1 MRQFFKFM
9 FASMLGTLVIG
20 VVLIFLFVGMVAA
33 IGAGLGAKNKPTK
46 LKDGSVL
53 QLTLDQ
59 QLVDRGSEENIDID
73 FGPFSGESK
82 TGLNQVLSA
91 LEHAKKDEHIEGV
104 FLDLSF
110 VNGGFATLKEIRE
123 KIVEFKKESGK
134 PVVAWAELYTQG
146 SYYVATAADRIYLQ
160 PKGDVDYR
168 GLHSEYMFLKGLF
181 QKLDID
187 VQFIRGSNNRFKSF
201 GEIYTQDSMSK
212 ANEEQIQL
220 IVDGLWADHR
230 MAVSEKTG
238 LTPDE
243 LDRVADSLLVRDDTT
258 ALAHKL
264 VDGLLYRDELLAD
277 IKERMGLDKEKKIAF
292 VGLSKYLRS
301 YDEEKGDKDR
311 KVAVIYAE
319 GGISSGES
327 GDDAIGSTSLSE
339 TIREAREDSSIKAI
353 VLRVNSPGGSG
364 LASEV
369 IWREVKLA
377 AEAKPLVVSMGDVAA
392 SGGYYIS
399 CAASKIYAEPTTITG
414 SIGVFGMIPNM
425 KGFFN
430 NKLGITFDGVKTNT
444 YADLMTVSRP
454 LTEDEKRIIQHW
466 VDDFYDGFVARVAEG
481 RKLTPAQVD
490 SIGQG
495 RVWTG
500 VDAKARGLVDELG
513 GLEDAIAAAAEMA
526 QLTDYRKVELPEQ
539 EEFFQKLMKDLNGE
553 AKAWVAREYLGED
566 AELLEQYRAVREA
579 RRHMGIQARMPFE
592 LVVR

>member
-1 MRQFFKFM
+1 
-9 FASMLGTLVIG
+9 
-20 VVLIFLFVGMVAA
+20 
-33 IGAGLGAKNKPTK
+33 
-46 LKDGSVL
+46 
-53 QLTLDQ
+53 
-59 QLVDRGSEENIDID
+59 
-73 FGPFSGESK
+73 
-82 TGLNQVLSA
+82 
-91 LEHAKKDEHIEGV
+91 
-104 FLDLSF
+104 
-110 VNGGFATLKEIRE
+110 
-123 KIVEFKKESGK
+123 
-134 PVVAWAELYTQG
+134 
-146 SYYVATAADRIYLQ
+146 
-160 PKGDVDYR
+160 
-168 GLHSEYMFLKGLF
+168 
-181 QKLDID
+181 
-187 VQFIRGSNNRFKSF
+187 
-201 GEIYTQDSMSK
+201 
-212 ANEEQIQL
+212 
-220 IVDGLWADHR
+220 
-230 MAVSEKTG
+230 
-238 LTPDE
+238 
-243 LDRVADSLLVRDDTT
+243 
-258 ALAHKL
+258 
-264 VDGLLYRDELLAD
+264 
-277 IKERMGLDKEKKIAF
+277 MGLDKEKKIAF

-481 RKLTPAQVD
+481 RKLSAAQVD

-500 VDAKARGLVDELG
+500 IDAKARGLVDELG

-566 AELLEQYRAVREA
+566 AELLEQYRVVREA